1 MAGKQL
7 TLNMITEAG
16 EIRPTTGVLP
26 SAPLFLH
33 HIWFGT
39 DLTPNATILFR
50 EKKKSV
56 KCYFLS
62 LFLWL

>member
-1 MAGKQL
+1 MAKKPKKEAVEIVTPNQKLQMAGKEL

-33 HIWFGT
+33 RSPYLIWHRFST
-39 DLTPNATILFR
+39 
-50 EKKKSV
+50 
-56 KCYFLS
+56 
-62 LFLWL
+62 